1 MAGPLWLRDE
11 DRPDY
16 AQAVDEAIRSP
27 EGRQLIRRSSLRI
40 GHVRV
45 RALDAGP
52 RIASMASAE
61 YESYTALR
69 RRARDGAGRSEP
81 VSLSGRG
88 EQEAG
93 AGVLPLLAVLTP
105 VLACVA
111 AVTFLVLGHGLS
123 LVDGELALAGALI
136 QVGWVSL
143 GLAALTAV
151 LAFIGLYRTAARN
164 RDSMPAGPAPV
175 PAEVLQA
182 REAWLTALRD
192 RGVLPFLRDQL
203 GEAEPA
209 VGPGGDPEVR
219 RGPRFSSPE
228 FSSPDFAGPDF
239 SSPTSRSDE

>member
-27 EGRQLIRRSSLRI
+27 EAQQLIRRSTLKI
-40 GHVRV
+40 GQVRV

-52 RIASMASAE
+52 RIASTAAAE
-61 YESYTALR
+61 YDSYTTLR
-69 RRARDGAGRSEP
+69 RQTRDGADRSERVP
-81 VSLSGRG
+81 LSGGR

-93 AGVLPLLAVLTP
+93 AGVLPVLAVLTP
-105 VLACVA
+105 VLAGVA
-111 AVTFLVLGHGLS
+111 AVTFLVLGYGLS

-136 QVGWVSL
+136 QVGWFSL
-143 GLAALTAV
+143 GLGALTAV
-151 LAFIGLYRTAARN
+151 VAFIGLYRTAARN
-164 RDSMPAGPAPV
+164 RHSMSDGPAPV

-182 REAWLTALRD
+182 REAWLRALRD

-203 GEAEPA
+203 EESAPGVE
-209 VGPGGDPEVR
+209 PGGDPEVR
-219 RGPRFSSPE
+219 RRPRFSSPE

-239 SSPTSRSDE
+239 SSPKSRSDE